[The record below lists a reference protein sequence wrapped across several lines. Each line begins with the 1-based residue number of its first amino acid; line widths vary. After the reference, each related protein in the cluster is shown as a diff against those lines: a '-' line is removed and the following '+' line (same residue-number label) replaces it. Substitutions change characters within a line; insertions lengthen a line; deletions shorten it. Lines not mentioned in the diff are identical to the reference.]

1 MMLFMRT
8 TVTLDD
14 DTAALVRQRMRER
27 DIGFKQALNELL
39 REAALSDAD
48 WTFRT
53 PTFAMGRPR
62 VDLTKANQVAAE
74 LEDEQLLRQ
83 MERDG

>member
-1 MMLFMRT
+1 MRT

-27 DIGFKQALNELL
+27 DIGFKQAINELL
-39 REAALSDAD
+39 REAALAD
-48 WTFRT
+48 EERRFRT
-53 PTFAMGRPR
+53 PTFSMGRPR
-62 VDLTKANQVAAE
+62 VDLTRANRVAGE

-83 MERDG
+83 LERDG

>member
-1 MMLFMRT
+1 MRT

-14 DTAALVRQRMRER
+14 DTAALVRQRMKQR

-39 REAALSDAD
+39 REAVAD
-48 WTFRT
+48 QQDFRT

-62 VDLTKANQVAAE
+62 VDLTKATQVAGN
-74 LEDEQLLRQ
+74 LEDEQLVQQ